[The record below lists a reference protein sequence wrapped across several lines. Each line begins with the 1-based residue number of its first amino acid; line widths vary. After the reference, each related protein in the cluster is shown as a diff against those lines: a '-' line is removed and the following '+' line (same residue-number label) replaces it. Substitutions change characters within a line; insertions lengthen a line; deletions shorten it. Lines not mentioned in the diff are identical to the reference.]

1 MVSVGVTTHA
11 PEVGVVGDVGVGVG
25 VGVVLVGLTGVSPLH
40 ATDNAA
46 LAALRSPKA

>member
-1 MVSVGVTTHA
+1 MVSVGVTTQA
-11 PEVGVVGDVGVGVG
+11 PEVGDVGVGVG

-40 ATDNAA
+40 ATESAA